1 VAKHRFKKF
10 ERSENP
16 PGFRIGETDLKILK
30 LLADCRF
37 LDSRQI
43 TAFFRSQSSR
53 NIKKRLQFLYHGGY
67 IERPGQ
73 QMATYKLSD
82 YLVYSLGKKGASLVS
97 QDKGKIIESKPSKE
111 VGVSFMRHSLMISDF
126 RLALE
131 AALKNNGTF
140 KLAVWREMGAIDAVH
155 CDNCRLPIA
164 PDAFFAIDHKD
175 FVMHFFLEADRSTM
189 TLERVANK
197 FKGYWYWKAD
207 GGHTQKIGIN
217 SFRVL
222 TICLSDER
230 AENLRQVAAKANGRE
245 TGSDMFWFARA
256 NAYDL
261 QNPENILAPIWRSAK
276 GGGLRHLLE

>member
-1 VAKHRFKKF
+1 MAKHRFKKF
-10 ERSENP
+10 ERSEKP

-43 TAFFRSQSSR
+43 TAFFRSQSAR

-82 YLVYSLGKKGASLVS
+82 YLVYSLGKKGASLIS
-97 QDKGKIIESKPSKE
+97 QDKGKIMESKPSKE

-189 TLERVANK
+189 TIERMLNK
-197 FKGYWYWKAD
+197 FKGYWNWRLE
-207 GGHTQKIGIN
+207 GGQKRKLGIAN
-217 SFRVL
+217 FRVL
-222 TICLSDER
+222 TVCISEER
-230 AENLRQVAAKANGRE
+230 AENLRQIARKADGNQA
-245 TGSDMFWFARA
+245 GSEMFWFACEKGY
-256 NAYDL
+256 NL
-261 QNPENILAPIWRSAK
+261 ENSEKLLEPIWK
-276 GGGLRHLLE
+276 TPKNDNPHCLLE